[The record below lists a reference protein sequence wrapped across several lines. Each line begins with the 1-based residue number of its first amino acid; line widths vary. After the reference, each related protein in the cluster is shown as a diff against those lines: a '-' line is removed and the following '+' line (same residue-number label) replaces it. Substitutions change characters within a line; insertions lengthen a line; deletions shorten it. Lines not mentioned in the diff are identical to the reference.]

1 MHTMKPSRRP
11 HPGEGAWRAYLDG
24 ELPALRRLALR
35 LHAARCADC
44 REHLRRARSAGARTS
59 LLLRQLPQSA
69 NLSEGV
75 ARLMVLAGGDRPG
88 WSPLSAFLAGGLSV
102 ATLAASV
109 LLLSPAPTRLL
120 GRVHGASA
128 FVNVLDS
135 CCSGDSSAGVV
146 NAGALTLEMPGV
158 VPSVRVEYTDVDG
171 SGDLSPGD
179 IVRSVTRVRRR
190 PRRVRRPPPAGV

>member
-1 MHTMKPSRRP
+1 MKGKR

-24 ELPALRRLALR
+24 ELPLRRRLALR
-35 LHAARCADC
+35 LHAAHCAAC
-44 REHLRRARSAGARTS
+44 GERLQRARTAAARTS
-59 LLLRQLPQSA
+59 ALLRQLPQTP
-69 NLSEGV
+69 NV
-75 ARLMVLAGGDRPG
+75 ADAWARVMVLAGGERAG

-128 FVNVLDS
+128 FVDVLDR
-135 CCSGDSSAGVV
+135 CCSGDTGTAVAKAGV
-146 NAGALTLEMPGV
+146 LTLEAPGV
-158 VPSVRVEYTDVDG
+158 APAMRLQYTDVDG
-171 SGDLSPGD
+171 SGDLSTGD

-190 PRRVRRPPPAGV
+190 PRRARRPTPLRV